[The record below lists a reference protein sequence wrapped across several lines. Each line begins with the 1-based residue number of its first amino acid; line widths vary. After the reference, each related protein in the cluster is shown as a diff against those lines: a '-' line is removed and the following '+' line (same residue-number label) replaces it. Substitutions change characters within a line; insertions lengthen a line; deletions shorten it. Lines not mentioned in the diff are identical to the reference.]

1 MIERNFLEQH
11 KETADG
17 NLCYIDYKRKLL
29 KYLHFAFWKLSDT
42 TNNNCE
48 KVN

>member
-17 NLCYIDYKRKLL
+17 NSYYIDYKRKLL
-29 KYLHFAFWKLSDT
+29 KYLHFAFWKFPT
-42 TNNNCE
+42 PPTITA
-48 KVN
+48 KK